1 MTSNS
6 VLVPAEAL
14 CIETSHIHTSG
25 GPQKVDGALRA
36 EHRALE
42 LEEVDEMLRGDGH
55 QGALRVR
62 GGARVAAVLEH
73 T

>member
-1 MTSNS
+1 
-6 VLVPAEAL
+6 
-14 CIETSHIHTSG
+14 
-25 GPQKVDGALRA
+25 
-36 EHRALE
+36 
-42 LEEVDEMLRGDGH
+42 MLRGDGH